1 MSLVAANPATDARH
15 RPLAVAALFL
25 AAFMNILDVTIVNL
39 ALPAIRTELNATTT
53 QLEWVL
59 IIYVLTF
66 AAGLLPF
73 GRFGDAFGRKRVFCA
88 GVGGFLGSSAACGL
102 APDIQTLIA
111 ARAVQGLAA
120 SMMIPQVLAIV
131 HVIFSAEEKGKVI
144 GLFGTVN
151 ALGAVAGPL
160 LGGLLITA
168 NIAGLGWRPIFL
180 MNVPLCLLSLFAAM
194 RFVPKIEVSARTR
207 PDWAGALLFAAAI
220 VCLIYPLTEGRHLG
234 WPWWC
239 FGLFGLSAA
248 FAVLFVQ
255 AQMHHARLDL
265 PQILPSK
272 LITDIAFVRGLI
284 IVTAFFSGI
293 AGIHFMLAIVLQ
305 SGFVWTPLQAGMAT
319 APHPVGVMIASTLT
333 GRLGNRWLEIRAV
346 AGGGLLLAGMVWVRS
361 TLGQNSADMTSA
373 DLFLPMLMVGMGM
386 GTAIAA
392 MFQAVLIRVSPA
404 DAGAGS
410 GVLQAAQQ
418 VGIAVGIGIVGQ
430 IFFAALDPSE
440 DRTDYVRAAQ
450 TALLFPVGIYSLLV
464 ITGVWN
470 LYENK
475 RSRHEAE
482 RKPVTH

>member
-1 MSLVAANPATDARH
+1 MSLVAADPAIGARH

-73 GRFGDAFGRKRVFCA
+73 GRFGDSFGRKRVFCV
-88 GVGGFLGSSAACGL
+88 GVGGFLGSSVVCGL
-102 APDIQTLIA
+102 APDIQTLIV
-111 ARAVQGLAA
+111 ARAVQGLTAA
-120 SMMIPQVLAIV
+120 MMIPQVLAIV

-160 LGGLLITA
+160 LGGVLITA

-180 MNVPLCLLSLFAAM
+180 MNVPFCLLSLIIAL
-194 RFVPKIEVSARTR
+194 RFVPRIEVSVRTR
-207 PDWAGALLFAAAI
+207 PDWTGAVLFAAAI
-220 VCLIYPLTEGRHLG
+220 GCVIYPLTEGRHLG

-239 FGLFGLSAA
+239 FGLIVLAA
-248 FAVLFVQ
+248 ALAALFVHM
-255 AQMHHARLDL
+255 QMLHARLGL
-265 PQILPSK
+265 SQILPAK
-272 LITDIAFVRGLI
+272 LISDSAFMRGLV

-305 SGFVWTPLQAGMAT
+305 SGFALTPLQAGLAT
-319 APHPVGVMIASTLT
+319 APHPIGVMIASTLT
-333 GRLGNRWLEIRAV
+333 GRLGNRWLQMRMV
-346 AGGGLLLAGMVWVRS
+346 VGGGLLLVGMVWVRS
-361 TLGQNSADMTSA
+361 VLGQNSADITFA
-373 DLFLPMLMVGMGM
+373 DLFLPMLVVGLGM

-392 MFQAVLIRVSPA
+392 MFQSVLIRVSPA

-430 IFFAALDPSE
+430 IFFATLDPSE
-440 DRTDYVRAAQ
+440 SRTDYVRAAQ
-450 TALLFPVGIYSLLV
+450 TALLFPVGIYLLLV

-470 LYENK
+470 VYENK
-475 RSRHEAE
+475 RSRHEAQ
-482 RKPVTH
+482 RKPVAH